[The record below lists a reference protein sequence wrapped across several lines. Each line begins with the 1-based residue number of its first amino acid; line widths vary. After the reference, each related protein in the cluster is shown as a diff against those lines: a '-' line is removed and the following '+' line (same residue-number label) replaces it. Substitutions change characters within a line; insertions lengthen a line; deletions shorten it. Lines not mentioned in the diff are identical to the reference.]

1 MSTPSASTPRLLS
14 ELQWVNRFARLG
26 SEFSTRVAPTA
37 LPQSKWFAFSRE
49 LSEAMGL
56 DERWMHE
63 PGVLEA
69 LSGSGT
75 LKGSEPLASVYS
87 GHQFGVW
94 AGQLGD
100 GRAHY
105 LGEVMTPLGAMELQ
119 LKGSGPTPYSR
130 RGDGRAVLRST
141 VREFLCSEA
150 MAGLGIPTTRALCM
164 VTSPLPVYREELE
177 SAAVLTR
184 VAPSFIRFGHFE
196 HFASTQNLSALKT
209 LIQFV
214 LDLNREALKTHLGVD
229 DLAAVSFTDQCLAF
243 LALSTQRYAQ
253 LMAQWQG
260 VGFCHGVMNTDNMSI
275 LGLTIDYGPFQF
287 MDAFDPEHIC
297 NHSDHQGRYRY
308 SQQPQIA
315 YWNLFC
321 LGQAFASLIEDTDQ
335 IVQAL
340 SHFKT
345 HLPQEIEKVY
355 RSKMGLLSDAFE
367 ASEMHTQGSSAQEDS
382 HEGSQEGSQEAL
394 GFGGLM
400 QGVLSLMARQR
411 VDHTIFWRQLS
422 QAVKAHTLHGEAAFQ
437 PVADLFLEPQEFK
450 GWLERYLARLKFEDI
465 AQSAKVMLKTNPKF
479 VLRNHLCETAIQ
491 GAKLGDSKELEVLL
505 RLLSSPF
512 DEHPGFESYAD
523 HPPHWAQSISISCS
537 S

>member
-1 MSTPSASTPRLLS
+1 MSKLLS
-14 ELQWVNRFARLG
+14 ELEWLNRFAQLG
-26 SEFSTRVAPTA
+26 SEFSTRVTPTPM
-37 LPQSKWFAFSRE
+37 PQAQWFAFSQE
-49 LSEAMGL
+49 LSKGLGL
-56 DERWMHE
+56 DAQWMQE

-69 LSGSGT
+69 LSGCST
-75 LKGSEPLASVYS
+75 LKGSVPLASVYS

-105 LGEVMTPLGAMELQ
+105 LGEVMTPMGPMELQ

-196 HFASTQNLSALKT
+196 HFASTQNLDALKT
-209 LIQFV
+209 LTQFV
-214 LDLNREALKTHLGVD
+214 LDLNQDDLKAHLGLG
-229 DLAAVSFTDQCLAF
+229 DLQSLSFTEQCLAF
-243 LALSTQRYAQ
+243 LELSAKRYAK

-287 MDAFDPEHIC
+287 MDAFDTEHIC

-321 LGQAFASLIEDTDQ
+321 LGQAFASLIEDTDK

-340 SHFKT
+340 SSFKT
-345 HLPQEIEKVY
+345 YLPQEIERVY
-355 RSKMGLLSDAFE
+355 RSKMGLLNGEHNPESTSTEDAF
-367 ASEMHTQGSSAQEDS
+367 GS
-382 HEGSQEGSQEAL
+382 
-394 GFGGLM
+394 LM
-400 QGVLSLMARQR
+400 QNLLQLMSTQR

-422 QAVKAHTLHGEAAFQ
+422 YAVQSYPSLSEQAFKGVR
-437 PVADLFLEPQEFK
+437 DLFVDPALFQN
-450 GWLERYLARLKFEDI
+450 WLTAYEARLKSEDLTRS
-465 AQSAKVMLKTNPKF
+465 AQEMLKSNPKF

-491 GAKLGDSKELEVLL
+491 AAKLGDNSEVQVLL
-505 RLLSSPF
+505 KLLGSPY
-512 DEHPGFESYAD
+512 DEHPGFEAYAD